1 MAYINSLIK
10 INGTMFKKSALFLF
24 FLSIAGGF
32 IGAYLFTAVPKKSES
47 NLALSNS
54 LTADNRQISLP
65 SSSPVSAPTDFIT
78 AAEQSSPS
86 VVFIK
91 TVSGASRDPND
102 FWDLWNFFGHRG
114 PISSAGS
121 GVIVSEDGYIV
132 TNNHVIDNADL
143 IEVLLTNKRTYK
155 AKVIGSD
162 PNTDLALLK
171 IDAQNLPAITFGNSD
186 LVKIGEWALA
196 VGNPLNLT
204 STVTAGIVSAKGR
217 NINIVNTQFPIESFI
232 QTDAAINP
240 GNSGGALVNTRG
252 QLIGINTAIASKTG
266 AYSGYGFAIPVN
278 IVKKI
283 IRDLKEYGIVQNA
296 ILGAEVIDIDE
307 KIADK
312 LPDDDYSGVYI
323 FDVINESAAGR
334 AGLREGDIILKIDG
348 FPVNSKAEYLER
360 LSYYRPGE
368 TVKISFKRKK
378 SIMEVSTTLTN
389 RDGNTEMIKNNKV
402 FVNQLGCSLIPL
414 TKFEKQKYN
423 IKGGIRISDIKGG
436 FIRQLGLPENFI
448 IISVNNREID
458 SIEELVQMLSKQRG
472 RIIVEGIH
480 PNGSRGQYSFFLY

>member
-1 MAYINSLIK
+1 
-10 INGTMFKKSALFLF
+10 MFKKGLLLFS
-24 FLSIAGGF
+24 LSIAGGF
-32 IGAYLFTAVPKKSES
+32 AGAYLFTAVPKKSEN

-54 LTADNRQISLP
+54 LTANNQKTAPASLA
-65 SSSPVSAPTDFIT
+65 VASAPTDFIN

-91 TVSGASRDPND
+91 TVSETSRDPND

-121 GVIVSEDGYIV
+121 GVIVSADGYIV
-132 TNNHVIDNADL
+132 TNNHVIDNADQ
-143 IEVLLTNKRTYK
+143 IEVLLTNKQTYK
-155 AKVIGSD
+155 AKVVGAD

-171 IDAQNLPAITFGNSD
+171 VNGKNLPPITFGNSD
-186 LVKIGEWALA
+186 FVKIGEWVLA

-240 GNSGGALVNTRG
+240 GNSGGALVNTKG
-252 QLIGINTAIASKTG
+252 ELIGINTAIASKTG

-278 IVKKI
+278 IVKKAI
-283 IRDLKEYGIVQNA
+283 KDLKEYGIVQNA

-312 LPDDDYSGVYI
+312 LPDNDYSGVYV
-323 FDVINESAAGR
+323 FDVINESAAAK
-334 AGLREGDIILKIDG
+334 AGLKEGDVILKIDG
-348 FPVNSKAEYLER
+348 FSINSKAEYLER

-368 TVKISFKRKK
+368 SIKISLRRGKNA
-378 SIMEVSTTLTN
+378 IEIAAMLTN
-389 RDGNTEMIKNNKV
+389 RDGTTEMIKNNKV
-402 FVNQLGCSLIPL
+402 FVNELGCSLTPL

-423 IKGGIRISDIKGG
+423 IKNGIRISDIKGG
-436 FIRQLGLPENFI
+436 FIRQIGLPENFI
-448 IISVNNREID
+448 IISVNNRQVD
-458 SIEELVQMLSKQRG
+458 SIEELVPMLSKQRG
-472 RIIVEGIH
+472 RMVLEGIH

>member
-1 MAYINSLIK
+1 
-10 INGTMFKKSALFLF
+10 MFKKSALFLF
-24 FLSIAGGF
+24 LSIVGGF
-32 IGAYLFTAVPKKSES
+32 AGAYLFTAVPKKSEN
-47 NLALSNS
+47 NLTLSNS
-54 LTADNRQISLP
+54 LTADSRQIAPP
-65 SSSPVSAPTDFIT
+65 SSSSTSAPTDFIT

-91 TVSGASRDPND
+91 TISQAATDPSD

-132 TNNHVIDNADL
+132 TNNHVIDNADQ
-143 IEVLLTNKRTYK
+143 IEVLLTNKHSYK
-155 AKVIGSD
+155 AKVVGAD

-171 IDAQNLPAITFGNSD
+171 VDAKNLPSIVFGNSD
-186 LVKIGEWALA
+186 FVKIGEWVLA

-240 GNSGGALVNTRG
+240 GNSGGALVNTKG
-252 QLIGINTAIASKTG
+252 ELIGINTAIASKTG

-312 LPDDDYSGVYI
+312 LPDNNYSGVYV
-323 FDVINESAAGR
+323 FDVIKESAAAK
-334 AGLREGDIILKIDG
+334 AGLKEGDIILKIDG
-348 FPVNSKAEYLER
+348 FGVNSKAEYLER

-368 TVKISFKRKK
+368 SIKISLKRGKNT
-378 SIMEVSTTLTN
+378 IEIAATLTN

-402 FVNQLGCSLIPL
+402 FVNQLGCALTPL

-423 IKGGIRISDIKGG
+423 IKSGIRISDIKGG